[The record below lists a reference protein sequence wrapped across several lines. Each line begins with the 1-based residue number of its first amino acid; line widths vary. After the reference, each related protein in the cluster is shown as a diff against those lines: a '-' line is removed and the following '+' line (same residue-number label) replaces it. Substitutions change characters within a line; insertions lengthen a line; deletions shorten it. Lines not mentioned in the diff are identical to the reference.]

1 MYLREDMTTNIA
13 TTKEQSAR
21 LLQCGVS
28 AESADMHWH
37 GAIVPRG
44 GSLTSPPEPSE
55 EWDLFNS
62 PYGFMPEEMQKAKL
76 MEDYNEIIPAWSLSA
91 MLGLLPKEIAI
102 SGYTYRISIYFE
114 NPDEPVLGN
123 QWCLYYKPKKHNEKS
138 RIDDVPMYAPDLIDC
153 AVLMIEWLTANNYKL
168 NKL

>member
-1 MYLREDMTTNIA
+1 MTTNIA

-55 EWDLFNS
+55 EWDLFNT
-62 PYGFMPEEMQKAKL
+62 PYWLIPEEKAKL
-76 MEDYNEIIPAWSLSA
+76 MKDYNEIIPAWSLST
-91 MLGLLPKEIAI
+91 LLSFLPKEIDI
-102 SGYTYRISIYFE
+102 DGYAYRISIYFE
-114 NPDEPVLGN
+114 NPDEPVIGN

-138 RIDDVPMYAPDLIDC
+138 RIDDVPMYALDLIEC

-168 NKL
+168 NEP

>member
-1 MYLREDMTTNIA
+1 MTPNIA

-21 LLQCGVS
+21 LLQCGVDP
-28 AESADMHWH
+28 ETADMHWH

-76 MEDYNEIIPAWSLSA
+76 MEDYYEIIPAWSLSA
-91 MLGLLPKEIAI
+91 LLNLMPRTVTHKGRTNILGLYHEEEKDGRGWNYSCPGIV
-102 SGYTYRISIYFE
+102 YFVE
-114 NPDEPVLGN
+114 DTPFE
-123 QWCLYYKPKKHNEKS
+123 
-138 RIDDVPMYAPDLIDC
+138 
-153 AVLMIEWLTANNYKL
+153 AVCKMIEWLTANNYKL
-168 NKL
+168 NEL